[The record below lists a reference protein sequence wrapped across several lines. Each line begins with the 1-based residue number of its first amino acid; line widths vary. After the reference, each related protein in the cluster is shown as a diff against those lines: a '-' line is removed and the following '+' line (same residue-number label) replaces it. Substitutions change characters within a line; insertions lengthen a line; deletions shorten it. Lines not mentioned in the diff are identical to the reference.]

1 MSLSRSDIF
10 FCGSRPAWVAAVCAG
25 LSIVLLSGCGPTV
38 QPVTGWVA
46 NGEFGQARVVVS
58 ENLTQDR
65 ANRMYLLDRMRLG
78 ILTLADGYAPQAGPV
93 FEDIYEVLRTQ
104 GINRDKTVASVVLNE
119 DIKFWKGEPFEQAMA
134 MFYYGIQQ
142 AMLGHWDNTR
152 AAAGNSLFK
161 LRDFSEDD
169 SDQHIDTLT
178 IARRAMAYE
187 QAIARGENPNQ
198 VHDQEPGSDYLNSG
212 YAVRDSNFTLGYL
225 MAGIANLRLGRP
237 DEARDYFAL
246 TGQIDPVLEPLCQ
259 ALMHGSYN
267 TLLVVSYG
275 IGPVKVGYGPDQ
287 ALAGFMPMYESDDRP
302 LGVDVDGQPVGA
314 FPIVCDLNTM
324 AADHMWNN
332 LEDVRLAKSSLG
344 TALLIGSVIAHDIS
358 RHDNSRSAR
367 DVGYGMLLAG
377 LFLKAG
383 AHADTRYCDVLPQR
397 VYVVPVHVET
407 DDDRIGLQVQGHPAS
422 RMVLAGLGVPAAG
435 QVQLRYVRLV
445 SPSSEVGQST
455 QLPWA
460 VSGRI
465 HYSNDITGTT
475 DGPQSPYILG
485 GQCVRAPTYPVLL
498 SYQDGGVMDDTTIT
512 QLQELYRAEGISI
525 DTGDYTGPAQL
536 HVLEGGR
543 SLVMPMAGTAG
554 FARLMGQIH
563 GPYQPRTEKLKRHTI
578 TIKTVNE

>member
-1 MSLSRSDIF
+1 MSLRRSEKYTRHAYPRWVVGVWA
-10 FCGSRPAWVAAVCAG
+10 CLCMAW
-25 LSIVLLSGCGPTV
+25 LSGCGSTV
-38 QPVTGWVA
+38 QPVTGWVV
-46 NGEFGQARVVVS
+46 NGEYGQGRVVVS

-78 ILTLADGYAPQAGPV
+78 ILTLADGYALPAGPV
-93 FEDIYEVLRTQ
+93 FEEIYEVLRTQ

-161 LRDFSEDD
+161 LRDFSDDD
-169 SDQHIDTLT
+169 SDPHIDTLT

-187 QAIARGENPNQ
+187 QAIARGEDP
-198 VHDQEPGSDYLNSG
+198 DQARKEDKTGDYLNSG

-225 MAGIANLRLGRP
+225 MAGLANLRLARP

-246 TGQIDPVLEPLCQ
+246 TSQIDPALEPLCQ
-259 ALMHGSYN
+259 TLLRGRYN

-275 IGPVKVGYGPDQ
+275 MGPVKVGYGPDQ
-287 ALAGFMPMYESDDRP
+287 ALAGFVPRYDSDDRP
-302 LGVDVDGQPVGA
+302 LIVDVDGQRVGA

-344 TALLIGSVIAHDIS
+344 TALIIGGVIAQDIADHDDS
-358 RHDNSRSAR
+358 STAR
-367 DVGYGMLLAG
+367 DVGYGMLLTG
-377 LFLKAG
+377 LFMKAG
-383 AHADTRYCDVLPQR
+383 AHVDTRYCDVLPQR
-397 VYVVPVHVET
+397 VYVVPVHVAT
-407 DDDRIGLQVQGHPAS
+407 DDDLIGLQVQGLPAT
-422 RMVLAGLGVPAAG
+422 RMVLAGLGPPAAG
-435 QVQLRYVRLV
+435 RVQLRYVRLV
-445 SPSSEVGQST
+445 SPPIAQGLEPGPPF
-455 QLPWA
+455 PWA
-460 VSGRI
+460 ASGRI
-465 HYSNDITGTT
+465 YYSNDVTGPT

-485 GQCVRAPTYPVLL
+485 GRCVRTPTYPVLL
-498 SYQDGGVMDDTTIT
+498 SYQHGGAMDNTTIT
-512 QLQELYRAEGISI
+512 DLQELYRAEGISF
-525 DTGDYTGPAQL
+525 DTGDYTGRAQL

-563 GPYQPRTEKLKRHTI
+563 GPYQPRTEKLQRHI
-578 TIKTVNE
+578 IKTVNE